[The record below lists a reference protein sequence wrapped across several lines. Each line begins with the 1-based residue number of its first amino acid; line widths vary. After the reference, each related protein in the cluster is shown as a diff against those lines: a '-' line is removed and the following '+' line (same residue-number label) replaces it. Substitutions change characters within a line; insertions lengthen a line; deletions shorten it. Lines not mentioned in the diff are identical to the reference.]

1 MPNFISQP
9 RRRFGCRRAKM
20 NATLIALLVFF
31 AAAALLLPAATFSV
45 HAQGNSAIDTYAIT
59 NARIVT
65 VSGNAIE
72 RGTIVIRNGLI
83 NAVGAG
89 VKVPADARI
98 IDGTGLT
105 VYPGLIDAYTS
116 LGIPS
121 SGAQNTA
128 RPGAAAAAGIPI
140 RVVSTDPATTNAP
153 NSTQPPGLQPETSA
167 ADLLRSG
174 GDQIESARNT
184 GITSA
189 LTIPREGI
197 FIGQSAFINLAG
209 DTPQQMIVR
218 APVAMHVGFTPL
230 RTGGY
235 PQSLLGVFSALRQIL
250 LDTDRYLRANA
261 IYKRNPRGLRRPE
274 QDKSLEALIPVT
286 TRQMPVVLYANTE
299 REIIRALDL
308 AREFDLSPM
317 IAGGAE
323 AWKVAD
329 RLRAQNVP
337 VLLSLNLPK
346 RTSAQVPEADPDP
359 LRVLRE
365 RIDAPKTA
373 GLLAAAGVRFAFQSG
388 QMTNIADFL
397 PNALKAIENGLPRDE
412 ALRAMTIRPAE
423 LFGVA
428 DRLGSI
434 ETGKIANLVVT
445 RGDLFDKA
453 TRITQVFIDGRPVEL
468 RPAAAP
474 SGAGGGSGLA
484 SGTWA
489 LTVDLGAG
497 SAAVTLLL
505 QQEGD
510 NLRGSIQGA
519 LGSNAIS
526 SASVGAGGNIQF
538 TVPVTVSGQ
547 TTEAA
552 FVGTITG
559 NEMRGTVQIVGRGP
573 GTFNGTRPNSGGS
586 GTISNRPGGAA
597 TPSASPAQTTTP
609 PSTSPTPTTTT
620 TPPSRAGEVS
630 LQQQQQQAAPAVEA
644 ASNAAP
650 VAAAPATP
658 STTSSSSSSA
668 PNLSGTWT
676 LNIAVGEREV
686 PGTLTIRQEGA
697 NLSGTIQSSFGTSEL
712 SNGSAGAD
720 GFRFTTRAN
729 VEGRTVE
736 ISVTGTVSG
745 NEMRGTVSSTEL
757 GATSFTGTRPPPQQA
772 TVFRG
777 KKNV

>member
-1 MPNFISQP
+1 MPNFTPQQ
-9 RRRFGCRRAKM
+9 RRRCRRATT
-20 NATLIALLVFF
+20 NAALVALIVFF
-31 AAAALLLPAATFSV
+31 VAATLLLPTATLSV
-45 HAQGNSAIDTYAIT
+45 YAQGNSAIDTYAIT
-59 NARIVT
+59 GARIVT
-65 VSGNAIE
+65 VSGITIE

-83 NAVGAG
+83 EAVGAS

-98 IDGTGLT
+98 IDGTGLI

-116 LGIPS
+116 LGIPAS
-121 SGAQNTA
+121 AAAQNPA
-128 RPGAAAAAGIPI
+128 RPGAATASIPI
-140 RVVSTDPATTNAP
+140 RVVSTDPAATNAP
-153 NSTQPPGLQPETSA
+153 NSTQPPGLQPEISA
-167 ADLLRSG
+167 ADVLRSG

-184 GITSA
+184 GLTSA

-250 LDTDRYLRANA
+250 LDTNRYREANA
-261 IYKRNPRGLRRPE
+261 VYERNPRGLRRPE
-274 QDKSLEALIPVT
+274 QDKSLAALLPVIAGD
-286 TRQMPVVLYANTE
+286 MPIVMYANTE

-308 AREFDLSPM
+308 AREFKLRVM
-317 IAGGAE
+317 IAGGSE
-323 AWKVAD
+323 SWKVAD

-346 RTSAQVPEADPDP
+346 RTSAPVPEADPDP

-365 RIDAPKTA
+365 RADAPKTA
-373 GLLAAAGVRFAFQSG
+373 GRLAAAGVRFAFQSG

-468 RPAAAP
+468 RPAAP
-474 SGAGGGSGLA
+474 SGAGGGTGLA

-519 LGSNAIS
+519 LGSSAIS
-526 SASVGAGGNIQF
+526 SASVSTGGNIQF
-538 TVPVTVSGQ
+538 TVPVTVGGQ

-586 GTISNRPGGAA
+586 GNNNRPGGAA
-597 TPSASPAQTTTP
+597 TPSTSPTPSQTTTP
-609 PSTSPTPTTTT
+609 PSTSPSPTTT
-620 TPPSRAGEVS
+620 TPPSRAGETS
-630 LQQQQQQAAPAVEA
+630 LQQQQQQPAPAVETN
-644 ASNAAP
+644 SNAAP
-650 VAAAPATP
+650 VVAAAP
-658 STTSSSSSSA
+658 STATSSV

-676 LNIAVGEREV
+676 LNIAIGEREV

-697 NLSGTIQSSFGTSEL
+697 NLSGTIQSPFGTSEL
-712 SNGSAGAD
+712 SNGSAGTD

-757 GATSFTGTRPPPQQA
+757 GSTSFTGTRPPPQQA
-772 TVFRG
+772 IVFRG

>member
-9 RRRFGCRRAKM
+9 RRRFGCRRAKT
-20 NATLIALLVFF
+20 NAPLIALLIFF
-31 AAAALLLPAATFSV
+31 VAAAALLLPAATFSV
-45 HAQGNSAIDTYAIT
+45 RAQGNSAIDTYAIT
-59 NARIVT
+59 NARIIT
-65 VSGNAIE
+65 VSGNTIE
-72 RGTIVIRNGLI
+72 RGTLVIRNGLI

-105 VYPGLIDAYTS
+105 IYPGLIDAYTS
-116 LGIPS
+116 LGISTS
-121 SGAQNTA
+121 SAQNTA
-128 RPGAAAAAGIPI
+128 RPGAAAAAAGIPI

-174 GDQIESARNT
+174 GDQIESARNV

-261 IYKRNPRGLRRPE
+261 IYERNPRGLRRPE
-274 QDKSLEALIPVT
+274 QDKSLQALIPVT
-286 TRQMPVVLYANTE
+286 KRQMPVVLYANTE

-323 AWKVAD
+323 AWKVTD

-373 GLLAAAGVRFAFQSG
+373 GRLAAAGVRFAFQSG

-474 SGAGGGSGLA
+474 SGAGGGTGLA

-489 LTVDLGAG
+489 LAVDLGAG

-573 GTFNGTRPNSGGS
+573 GTFNGTRPNSGG
-586 GTISNRPGGAA
+586 GNTGNRPGGAV

-609 PSTSPTPTTTT
+609 PSTPPSRTEETSQQQSTTTT
-620 TPPSRAGEVS
+620 
-630 LQQQQQQAAPAVEA
+630 
-644 ASNAAP
+644 
-650 VAAAPATP
+650 
-658 STTSSSSSSA
+658 SSA

-676 LNIAVGEREV
+676 LNIAIGEREV

-712 SNGSAGAD
+712 SNGSAGTD
-720 GFRFTTRAN
+720 SFRFTTRAN

-777 KKNV
+777 RKNV